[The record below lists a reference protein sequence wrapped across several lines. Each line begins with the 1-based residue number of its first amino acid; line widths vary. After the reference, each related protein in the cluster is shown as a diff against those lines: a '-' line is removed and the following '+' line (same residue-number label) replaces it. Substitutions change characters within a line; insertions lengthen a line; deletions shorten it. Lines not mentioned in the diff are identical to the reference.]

1 VTSLPPLDEYARRL
15 TVRHMAVAARER
27 THIHLGN
34 AKVAIFIGALIYGA
48 VTLGGDPSAIVWAA
62 AGAAY
67 LALAVWHELTVRALT
82 RAQAAVRFYADG
94 TARIEDRWIG
104 TGATGERFRDSRH
117 PYADDLDVFGAGSL
131 FQLVSGARTPM
142 GEERL
147 AAWLSSAAP
156 IPEVLERQSRIAG
169 LRTRIDLRERIAV
182 VNAGTR
188 RRIEPAPLI
197 AWAEA
202 APSLPPL
209 LRPVIVVLAL
219 AFAGAVIVVLRGGSA
234 WPMAILLPVDL
245 ALLWWLARRANAIV
259 EGLSSATESAGL
271 DLLSKVICEIER
283 EPFDDAAVV
292 ALATRLKGTGDGPA
306 ASHGI
311 ARLARVSDWAD
322 SRHNVFARL
331 LEIPALFTV
340 QVACAAES
348 WKARHGRAL
357 HDWVDAVGEMEAL
370 LSLSGYSYEHPA
382 DPFPELLEPGEDGAR
397 FDGAD
402 LAHPLLPRATAV
414 SNSVGLGLGT
424 RGPQASSPQAQFD
437 SADSASGVSFAQGR
451 LKPSSPARILLVS
464 GSNMSGKST
473 LLRTV
478 GLNAV
483 LALAGAPVRAARLR
497 LTPLAVGTCLRHTD
511 SLHEGRSGFYT
522 EVLRIRLV
530 CDLLDGPRPVLFLFD
545 ELLSG
550 TNSKDRRIAA
560 EGLVRMMLARRAI
573 GMVTTH
579 DLALT
584 EIAAIFPGQVRN
596 VHLQDHVED
605 GQMRFDYRLR
615 DGIMTHSNALELMRM
630 IGLDV

>member
-1 VTSLPPLDEYARRL
+1 MTALLPDDEYSRRL
-15 TVRHMAVAARER
+15 ALRQLAAAARER
-27 THIHLGN
+27 SHLHLGN
-34 AKVAIFIGALIYGA
+34 AKVAVVIGALIYGA

-62 AGAAY
+62 AVILY
-67 LALAVWHELTVRALT
+67 LALAVWHELTIRALT
-82 RAQAAVRFYADG
+82 RAQAAVRFYNEG
-94 TARIEDRWIG
+94 KKRIEDRWIG
-104 TGATGERFRDSRH
+104 IGATGERFSDMSH
-117 PYADDLDVFGAGSL
+117 PYAGDLDVFGRGSL
-131 FQLVSGARTPM
+131 FQLISGARTPM

-156 IPEVLERQSRIAG
+156 TPEVRERQSRIAG

-188 RRIEPAPLI
+188 RRIEPARLI

-202 APSLPPL
+202 APSLPAIV
-209 LRPVIVVLAL
+209 RPVIIVLAL
-219 AFAGAVIVVLRGGSA
+219 AFFAAVFVILRGGTG
-234 WPMAILLPVDL
+234 WPMAVLLPIDL
-245 ALLWWLARRANAIV
+245 AMMGWLGKRANAVV

-292 ALATRLKGTGDGPA
+292 ALAARLKRTGEGLT
-306 ASHGI
+306 ASRGI
-311 ARLARVSDWAD
+311 KQLARVSDWAD

-348 WKARHGRAL
+348 WKLRHGRAVR
-357 HDWVDAVGEMEAL
+357 DWVDAVAEMEAL

-382 DPFPELLEPGEDGAR
+382 DPFPELLDAAEGGAVFHGE
-397 FDGAD
+397 D
-402 LAHPLLPRATAV
+402 LAHPLLPSASAIA
-414 SNSVGLGLGT
+414 NSVAFSS
-424 RGPQASSPQAQFD
+424 RQALEP
-437 SADSASGVSFAQGR
+437 
-451 LKPSSPARILLVS
+451 PTPTRILIVS

-473 LLRTV
+473 LMRTV

-483 LALAGAPVRAARLR
+483 LALAGAPVRASRLR

-522 EVLRIRLV
+522 EVLRIRLI

-560 EGLVRMMLARRAI
+560 EGLVRMMLTRDAI

-584 EIAAIFPGQVRN
+584 EIAAMFPEQVRN

-605 GQMRFDYRLR
+605 GQMRFDYKLR
-615 DGIMTHSNALELMRM
+615 PGVITHSNALELMRM